1 MSQLTANEQQS
12 AIYALVDQWP
22 MDLFIDYIL
31 KIHHRGIRTEGPALT
46 ALFQRVLAQQ
56 PDNERLLQVYG
67 LFVASLEDL
76 EMHLMKEENVLFPFL
91 LDLFEAAQSQQPI
104 GQMHCGSV
112 ANPIHVM
119 ENDHAGEIRRY
130 ARIAEL
136 TDDFACPAD
145 ATADYSELMTHLQR
159 FMAALHEHITLEND
173 HLFPAALRLEEAW
186 VGY

>member
-1 MSQLTANEQQS
+1 
-12 AIYALVDQWP
+12 

-46 ALFQRVLAQQ
+46 ALFQRVLAEQ
-56 PDNERLLQVYG
+56 PDNERLQQAYG

-91 LDLFEAAQSQQPI
+91 LDLFEASLAGQPI
-104 GQMHCGSV
+104 AQMHCGSV

-119 ENDHAGEIRRY
+119 MDDHAGEIQRY
-130 ARIAEL
+130 ARIAQL
-136 TDDFACPAD
+136 TDDFACADD
-145 ATADYSELMTHLQR
+145 ATPDFRALMTRLQR